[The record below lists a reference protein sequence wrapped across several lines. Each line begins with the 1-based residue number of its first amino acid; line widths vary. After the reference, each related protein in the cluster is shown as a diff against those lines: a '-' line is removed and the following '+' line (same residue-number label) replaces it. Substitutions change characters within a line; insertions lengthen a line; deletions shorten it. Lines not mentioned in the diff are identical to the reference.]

1 MSLTNIRIKCHYCPF
16 FFLYSNTI
24 DRIVEDLIQESM
36 SKGEFENLS
45 GKGKPLDYNERNPL
59 VDTMTHNIN
68 KILINNGYAP
78 EWITLEK
85 EIR

>member
-1 MSLTNIRIKCHYCPF
+1 
-16 FFLYSNTI
+16 
-24 DRIVEDLIQESM
+24 M